1 MFVIFNPN
9 QQHIPIKV
17 WLPDTSYLDQT
28 CLQQALN
35 LANLPFATHVCLLPD
50 AHQGFGMPIGGV
62 LATNGYLIP
71 NAVGVDIGCGVCYV
85 RTDLKATALTPL
97 FQPVVAEILS
107 SIPLG
112 FKHHPKPQPVR
123 AIDEFQNQTGCR
135 QLLPELEASR
145 YQIGTLGGGN
155 HFIELQEDEEGFL
168 GVMVHTGSRN
178 FGYKIARYFNNRAKQ
193 LNQKH
198 TIYVNPKWDLAF
210 LPADSQEGQTYL
222 EWMTLALQFAQENRW
237 TIQEK
242 VLTIIAT
249 LLPQYTNIQS
259 FQRTLE
265 VDSHHNYV
273 ALEQHFGQNLWVH
286 RKGAIRVK
294 KGKFGLIPG
303 AMGAPSYI
311 VQGLCNPESL
321 CSCSHGAGRK
331 MGRREAA
338 QTFSFQEVHQDL
350 KKRGLIVGTKNPR
363 GIVDEYRKAYKDI
376 DFVLQNELDLV
387 TPVKKLQTIAVVKGS
402 D

>member
-1 MFVIFNPN
+1 MFIMFNPE
-9 QQHIPIKV
+9 QQRIPIKV

-35 LANLPFATHVCLLPD
+35 LANLPFATHVCLMPD

-62 LATNGYLIP
+62 LATDGYLIP

-85 RTDLKATALTPL
+85 QTDLKVATLTPL
-97 FQPVVAEILS
+97 FQPVVTEILK

-112 FKHHPKPQPVR
+112 FKHHSKPQPVR
-123 AIDEFQNQTGCR
+123 AIEQFQNKSDCR
-135 QLLPELEASR
+135 QLVPELKAGR

-155 HFIELQEDEEGFL
+155 HFIELQKDEEGFL

-178 FGYKIARYFNNRAKQ
+178 FGYKIAQYFNRKAKK

-198 TIYVNPKWDLAF
+198 PVYVNPKWDLAF
-210 LPADSQEGQTYL
+210 LPADSHEGQAYL

-242 VLTIIAT
+242 VLTIFAT
-249 LLPQYTNIQS
+249 LLPQYTDIQS
-259 FQRTLE
+259 FKRTLE

-273 ALEQHFGQNLWVH
+273 ALEQHFSQKLWVH
-286 RKGAIRVK
+286 RKGAIRVR
-294 KGKFGLIPG
+294 KGELGLIPG
-303 AMGAPSYI
+303 AMGAHSYV
-311 VQGLCNPESL
+311 VQGIGNPESL
-321 CSCSHGAGRK
+321 YSCSHGAGRK

-338 QTFSFQEVHQDL
+338 QTFSAQEVQQDL
-350 KKRGLIVGTKNPR
+350 QKQGIIVGTKNPQ

-387 TPVKKLQTIAVVKGS
+387 TPIKKLQTIAVVKGS